1 MPVIMSQLYELI
13 GIERELGQVSN
24 ALRQFAQ
31 EVDAAAVGACHVT
44 CSDESE
50 RECSEAFQHWF
61 VRELL
66 PELKPDNRTPFRSI
80 NLGARYEW
88 GTIRVAEQHFA
99 TAASRKALKL
109 LVVKINAHT
118 AVQQTAD
125 GPEYGW
131 LDRYGCRTT
140 CCGALAAL
148 FDDTALPAVV
158 ELRETFRSGD
168 NDRIADLADPSLV
181 APRHRALLA
190 AVTSARLQAQRVVLD
205 IQQFTPETP
214 TVFLVLPCVT
224 INRPGPDTEL
234 VIGQYDID
242 RTGPQPGIKYRG
254 LADAPAAYRLRH
266 EQSRVIVDDDQWEV
280 TAR

>member
-1 MPVIMSQLYELI
+1 MPRLHELI
-13 GIERELGQVSN
+13 GIECDLGEVSN

-31 EVDAAAVGACHVT
+31 ELDAPVVGAHQIA
-44 CSDESE
+44 CSDEAE

-66 PELKPDNRTPFRSI
+66 PELKSDIRAPFRSV

-88 GTIRVAEQHFA
+88 GAIRVAEEHFA
-99 TAASRKALKL
+99 TPASRKASKL
-109 LVVKINAHT
+109 LVVKINSHA
-118 AVQQTAD
+118 AVRQTAA

-148 FDDTALPAVV
+148 FGTSDTLLPALE
-158 ELRETFRSGD
+158 ELREAFQADGTY
-168 NDRIADLADPSLV
+168 RIADLADQRLV
-181 APRHRALLA
+181 APRDRALLA
-190 AVTSARLQAQRVVLD
+190 AVTNARLQAQRVALD
-205 IQQFTPETP
+205 IQQFEPETP

-234 VIGQYDID
+234 VVGEYGID
-242 RTGPQPGIKYRG
+242 RTGSQPSIRYRG

-266 EQSRVIVDDDQWEV
+266 DQSRAIVEDDQWQV
-280 TAR
+280 TAT